1 MKWRQREFSPGTCG
15 WLLMAWM
22 LALLMMEHWE
32 LPFDFLCCSIM
43 CGIQNLHIQNMLLRL
58 TSMIC

>member
-1 MKWRQREFSPGTCG
+1 
-15 WLLMAWM
+15 
-22 LALLMMEHWE
+22 
-32 LPFDFLCCSIM
+32 LCCSIM